1 MVKITEITIEMASTI
16 PTDNQYAPIRP
27 GVFLKAELEEGD
39 DVAKATKGLVE
50 QARWMYL
57 MTATKLLYSQNKLLY
72 KPQEYLQE
80 YFEKHPTL
88 PKLTVKKKK
97 KKG

>member
-50 QARWMYL
+50 HDRWM
-57 MTATKLLYSQNKLLY
+57 
-72 KPQEYLQE
+72 
-80 YFEKHPTL
+80 
-88 PKLTVKKKK
+88 
-97 KKG
+97 